1 MSCTS
6 SAKVASPRCQSTGRR
21 PSWSPPRSGLE
32 KDQLIEKLVYDND
45 VLMQEVAHLD
55 EQLRQSH
62 MDNETLE
69 RSTEQL
75 RLDQRASEQASSI
88 AERLVASMEQELK
101 LIRSERE
108 ETARQHAS
116 DKEFL
121 TGIFRELEAQL
132 SLTRSEREEL
142 NTRVERERRAAQ
154 KRIRELEELS
164 HAERVSK
171 EQMRLQCDAEKQAL
185 HKQFEQR
192 IAGLRLEKEQAKLD
206 KATLKRLE
214 KELGELKALST
225 SVLGPLA
232 RWQQQPGGEGAYE
245 RRSM

>member
-154 KRIRELEELS
+154 KRIRELEELLHAERVRRAAQKRIRELEELS

-214 KELGELKALST
+214 KELGELKALS
-225 SVLGPLA
+225 
-232 RWQQQPGGEGAYE
+232 
-245 RRSM
+245 